1 MYVSLLGDFLQ
12 LPRKATSSFCQW
24 EKFLCRACY
33 SRKPD
38 RVELGIP
45 CDTQCQSV
53 WSMACE
59 SQYEE
64 GPWLQ
69 KSILL
74 FWCHKYNRDC
84 GAFCLSLCL
93 CFSFL
98 LFTIQEAPRMWEH
111 RDICTVLIYC
121 CGRLPFWSW
130 LGKEATSDP
139 IKVWHIEDLL
149 SPLRPGRWSLDRKH
163 EARAP
168 QV

>member
-12 LPRKATSSFCQW
+12 LTRKAASSCCQW
-24 EKFLCRACY
+24 EKFLCRTCY

-59 SQYEE
+59 SQYRKDR
-64 GPWLQ
+64 GCRNL
-69 KSILL
+69 SCYFGTI
-74 FWCHKYNRDC
+74 NIADC
-84 GAFCLSLCL
+84 SAFYLSLCL
-93 CFSFL
+93 CFLFL